1 MRQEEKVKILSDLIE
16 INTVDQNE
24 KEIAD
29 YIAELFDQHGISS
42 IIDEVA
48 PNRATL
54 VAEIG
59 TKKSDK
65 ILGISGHADTVSAG
79 DISKWTYDPFKATIV
94 GDKLYGRGS
103 SDMKSGLAAQ
113 VIAIIE
119 LVEEH
124 TLPAGTLRFLMTNNE
139 EDGASGAKV
148 LTEKGY
154 SKDLDALII
163 SEPTGG
169 DVIYAHCG
177 SLNYRVKS
185 YGKAWHSSAPK
196 NGINAITDLI
206 AFANQEPHL
215 FDKFESDPI
224 LGDLAHS
231 ITKIEGGHQI
241 NSIPEYAELSGNIR
255 PTGTAPNQAIID
267 ILTRT
272 IDQLNQEIAGHLELE
287 IIHDFYPVVT
297 DPNDKLIKQ
306 LTSLSTAN
314 FNRKAELKI
323 IHGATDA
330 SDFVKA
336 NPALPVAVFGPDS
349 WENAHQVDEFTTISS
364 YLKTITTLKQVILQY
379 FNEFE

>member
-1 MRQEEKVKILSDLIE
+1 MKKEEKIKVLSDLIE

-24 KEIAD
+24 KKIAI
-29 YIAELFDQHGISS
+29 YIAKLFKKYGIKSVINEL
-42 IIDEVA
+42 A

-59 TKKSDK
+59 IKKSKK
-65 ILGISGHADTVSAG
+65 ILGISGHADTVAVG
-79 DISKWTYDPFKATIV
+79 DISNWTYDPFKPTII

-113 VIAIIE
+113 VICFIE
-119 LVEEH
+119 LVEENK
-124 TLPAGTLRFLMTNNE
+124 LPTGTLRFLMTNNE
-139 EDGASGAKV
+139 ENGAAGAQT
-148 LTEKGY
+148 LTAQGY
-154 SKDLDALII
+154 SKDLDALVI

-169 DVIYAHCG
+169 NVVYAHCG
-177 SLNYRVKS
+177 SLNYRIKS
-185 YGKAWHSSAPK
+185 YGKTWHSSAPQ
-196 NGINAITDLI
+196 NGINAITNLI
-206 AFANQEPHL
+206 AFVERESLMFSQ
-215 FDKFESDPI
+215 FKSDPI

-231 ITKIEGGHQI
+231 ITKFEGGHQI

-255 PTGTAPNQAIID
+255 PTSTAPNQAIID
-267 ILTRT
+267 ILTHT
-272 IDQLNQEIAGHLELE
+272 VKELNQQNSGHLELE

-297 DPNDKLIKQ
+297 DPSNQLITQ

-314 FNRKAELKI
+314 FSKKAELQV

-336 NPALPVAVFGPDS
+336 NPKLPVAIFGPDA

-364 YLKTITTLKQVILQY
+364 YLNTIKVLKQLTH
-379 FNEFE
+379 EFFQ